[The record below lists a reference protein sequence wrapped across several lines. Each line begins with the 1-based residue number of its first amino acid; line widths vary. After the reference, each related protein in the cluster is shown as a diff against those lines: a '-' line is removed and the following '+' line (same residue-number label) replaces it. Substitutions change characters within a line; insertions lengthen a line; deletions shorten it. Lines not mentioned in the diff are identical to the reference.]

1 MSNPEG
7 KAEQADRQALQAL
20 ETAVGQAL
28 ERLEEFRARA
38 RVAEAQRAEL
48 GELLRR
54 FTDDEGEA
62 TLLFS
67 RLRALEGEN
76 QELRGR
82 LEKGREGV
90 ERLLARIR
98 FLEGQ
103 R

>member
-1 MSNPEG
+1 MSNPG
-7 KAEQADRQALQAL
+7 GRAEQADRQALQAL
-20 ETAVGQAL
+20 ETAVGLAL
-28 ERLEEFRARA
+28 ERLDEFRARA
-38 RVAEAQRAEL
+38 HGAEARSAEL
-48 GELLRR
+48 GELLQR
-54 FTDDEGEA
+54 FTQDQGEA
-62 TLLFS
+62 QLLLS

-76 QELRGR
+76 EELRGR

>member
-1 MSNPEG
+1 VSNPEG
-7 KAEQADRQALQAL
+7 RAEHADRQALQAL

-38 RVAEAQRAEL
+38 RVAESQRAEL

-62 TLLFS
+62 TLLLS